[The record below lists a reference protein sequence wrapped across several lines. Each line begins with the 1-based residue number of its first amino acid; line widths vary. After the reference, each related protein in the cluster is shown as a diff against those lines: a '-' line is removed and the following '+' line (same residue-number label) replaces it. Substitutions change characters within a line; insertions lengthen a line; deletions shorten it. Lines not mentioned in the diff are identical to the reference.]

1 MEKGEL
7 NWAVIGCGVIAN
19 EMEKLGKEWDL
30 NTQMSYGDILLM
42 ILTSQK
48 ALASIGSQCLFY
60 LFFCCENKY
69 KL

>member
-7 NWAVIGCGVIAN
+7 NWLLSAVALSQT
-19 EMEKLGKEWDL
+19 KWQSLGKNGDL

-60 LFFCCENKY
+60 LLFCCENKY

>member
-19 EMEKLGKEWDL
+19 EMAKLGKNGDL

-48 ALASIGSQCLFY
+48 ALTSIGSQCLFY
-60 LFFCCENKY
+60 LLFCRENKY

>member
-19 EMEKLGKEWDL
+19 EMTKLNGDL
-30 NTQMSYGDILLM
+30 NTQMSYVDILLM

-60 LFFCCENKY
+60 LLFCCENKY

>member
-19 EMEKLGKEWDL
+19 EMAKLRKNGDL

-42 ILTSQK
+42 ILTS
-48 ALASIGSQCLFY
+48 
-60 LFFCCENKY
+60 
-69 KL
+69 

>member
-7 NWAVIGCGVIAN
+7 NWLLSAVALSQSL
-19 EMEKLGKEWDL
+19 EKNGDL

-60 LFFCCENKY
+60 LLF
-69 KL
+69 